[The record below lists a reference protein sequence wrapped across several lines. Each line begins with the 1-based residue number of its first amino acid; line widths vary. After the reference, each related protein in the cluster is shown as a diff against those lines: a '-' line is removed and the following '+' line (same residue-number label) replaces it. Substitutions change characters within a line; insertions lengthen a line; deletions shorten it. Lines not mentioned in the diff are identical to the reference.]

1 MGRLNTRSK
10 LGVALAAMAAWLSG
24 PAVSHAQESAT
35 GQPFDLSKIMD
46 RIPGGENAAM
56 MALALM
62 AVGTVLAATRGSKSS
77 GLLCAMAAVAA
88 LVFSISIGFGDIVV
102 GLVLLLGAVGVALIA
117 MQFK

>member
-1 MGRLNTRSK
+1 
-10 LGVALAAMAAWLSG
+10 MAAWLSG

-35 GQPFDLSKIMD
+35 GQIGQPFDLSKIMD

-56 MALALM
+56 MVLVLLV
-62 AVGTVLAATRGSKSS
+62 VGVVLTATKGSKSS
-77 GLLCAMAAVAA
+77 GLLCGMAAVAA
-88 LVFSISIGFGDIVV
+88 LVFSISIGFGDAVV